1 MTITSHGFIGGTLP
15 YAAGSRARGGA
26 RSRHVVAPAGG
37 SCDGLSRGARHGR
50 PYAAAVRAIGST
62 GLAVHP
68 LCLGGNVFGWT
79 LDEPAGFAV
88 LDAFVEGGGTFID
101 TADVYATWVP
111 GSEGGDS
118 ERMIGAWLR
127 SRGCRDDV
135 VLATKVGAEMGPG
148 RKGLAPAYVR
158 GAVEDS
164 LRRLGVECVDLLY
177 AHYDDPA
184 TPVEDALWGLD
195 ELVRAGKVRA
205 LGASNFTAQRLAEF
219 LAVADRDGLARFA
232 ALQPE
237 YNLLDRDGFEG
248 ELAALCVGEGLG
260 VMPYYALANGLLSG
274 KYRRDEPL
282 PATARGEEI
291 AELYLADGG
300 GRAWD
305 VVDAVIAVAARH
317 GATPAQVA
325 IAWLAS
331 RPGVTAPIA
340 SATSPAQVSELL
352 GATALTLDTEDMDM
366 LDITGRAAGAGA

>member
-1 MTITSHGFIGGTLP
+1 
-15 YAAGSRARGGA
+15 
-26 RSRHVVAPAGG
+26 
-37 SCDGLSRGARHGR
+37 
-50 PYAAAVRAIGST
+50 VRAIGST

-79 LDEPAGFAV
+79 LDEAAGFAV
-88 LDAFVEGGGTFID
+88 LDAFVEGGGNCID

-158 GAVEDS
+158 TAVEDS
-164 LRRLGVECVDLLY
+164 LRRLGVDAVDLLY

-184 TPVEDALWGLD
+184 TPVEEALWGLD

-205 LGASNFTAQRLAEF
+205 LGASNFTPERLAEF
-219 LAVADRDGLARFA
+219 LAVADRDGLTRFA

-248 ELAALCVGEGLG
+248 ELAALCAREGLG
-260 VMPYYALANGLLSG
+260 VLPYYALANGLLTG
-274 KYRRDEPL
+274 KYRRGEPL
-282 PATARGEEI
+282 PATARSEDI
-291 AELYLADGG
+291 AELYLGDGG
-300 GRAWD
+300 ERAWD
-305 VVDAVIAVAARH
+305 VVDAVVAIAARH
-317 GATPAQVA
+317 EATPAQVA

-366 LDITGRAAGAGA
+366 LDIAGRTAGAGA